1 VEQSRKPRWLIKLVS
16 VAVLSGLL
24 LSYAGTVVS
33 PEKTVLLYF
42 FTLSYPFW
50 LAANLFF
57 AGMWLIRRRAF
68 GYIHLLAVLAG
79 WSFVSTFVRI
89 LPGGNEEKG
98 SGGMKLGVMSY
109 NVRLFDLY
117 NWSENTRTR
126 DLIFEQLRSSEAGVY
141 CFQEFYYTSRKGI
154 FETRD
159 TLLRLLKT
167 PYIHEKY
174 THKMTG
180 EQYFGVVTLSKYPI
194 VNKGELAFDNDQN
207 NFCIFSDI
215 AVEEDTI
222 RVFNAH
228 LASIRLQREDY
239 RFMESGGE
247 GSDRLE
253 GSRRIAGRLR
263 DAAKKRARQSDEIAE
278 AIKNSPYPVVLCGDF
293 NDTPVSYTYGR
304 LSEGLED
311 SFVARGM
318 GTGGTY
324 IGKIPSFRIDYILH
338 SDDIQTLRFK
348 TYNEKL
354 SDHRAIEAMLSI
366 EGK

>member
-1 VEQSRKPRWLIKLVS
+1 M
-16 VAVLSGLL
+16 LSGLL

-33 PEKTVLLYF
+33 PEKTVILYF
-42 FTLSYPFW
+42 FTLSYPLW

-68 GYIHLLAVLAG
+68 GYVHLLAVVAG
-79 WSFVSTFVRI
+79 WTYVSSFVRI
-89 LPGGNEEKG
+89 LPGSDDEG
-98 SGGMKLGVMSY
+98 SASDKELGILSY

-126 DLIFEQLRSSEAGVY
+126 DLIFEQLKSSEAGVF
-141 CFQEFYYTSRKGI
+141 CFQEFYYTARKGV

-159 TLLRLLKT
+159 TLLRLLST

-194 VNKGELAFDNDQN
+194 VKKGELAFDNDQN

-215 AVEEDTI
+215 VIEEDTV

-247 GSDRLE
+247 GSDRIE

-263 DAAKKRARQSDEIAE
+263 EAARKRARQSDEIAKAVRE
-278 AIKNSPYPVVLCGDF
+278 SPYPVVLCGDF
-293 NDTPVSYTYGR
+293 NDTPVSYTYAT
-304 LSEGLED
+304 LSEGMED
-311 SFVARGM
+311 SFVARGV

-338 SDDIQTLRFK
+338 SESFRTLRFT
-348 TYNEKL
+348 TYNERL
-354 SDHRAIEAMLSI
+354 SDHRAIEAFLALDSL
-366 EGK
+366 